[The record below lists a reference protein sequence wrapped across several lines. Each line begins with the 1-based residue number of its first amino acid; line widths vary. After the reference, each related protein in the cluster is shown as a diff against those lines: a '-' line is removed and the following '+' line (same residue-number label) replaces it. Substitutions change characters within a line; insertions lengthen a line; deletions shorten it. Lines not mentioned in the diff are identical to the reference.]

1 MGAGLGIACLAHLPT
16 TISDPPLFPPSGRHL
31 RYEKA
36 LISTKGRLQAFM
48 CCTWV
53 HDTAVAGT
61 ADGHLYTFEPVDGR
75 LSRDLTITKKAHDD
89 MITSMCTYVG
99 GLCTGGKV
107 SCQLKPHKRKPDGS
121 RRGRGREAVV
131 SPKSLLSRA
140 VLLSMPSPLF

>member
-107 SCQLKPHKRKPDGS
+107 SCQLKPNKKETRWKQAWARPGS
-121 RRGRGREAVV
+121 RGQPKISAQPGGTAFHAVT
-131 SPKSLLSRA
+131 P
-140 VLLSMPSPLF
+140 F